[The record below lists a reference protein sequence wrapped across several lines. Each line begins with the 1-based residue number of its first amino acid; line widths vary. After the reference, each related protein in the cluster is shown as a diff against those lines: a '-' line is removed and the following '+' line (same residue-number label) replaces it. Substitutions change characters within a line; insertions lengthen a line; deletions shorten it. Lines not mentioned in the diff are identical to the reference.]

1 MSTEELQNRYDEL
14 DNIINT
20 LEILI
25 NNTNYYTDIAE
36 DLDYIKLD
44 AEKQIEPILQKKYDE
59 EDKALDQEYWNNQF

>member
-44 AEKQIEPILQKKYDE
+44 AEKEL
-59 EDKALDQEYWNNQF
+59 EYKTN